1 MPNFLNFIS
10 EDIEAKTTL
19 LSTMPVNTK
28 LKKKKYNDKIEEMS
42 ETYMNY
48 RISVKKYLDIK
59 SKSLDIKEDLNTNLE
74 KVSKKV
80 NELQHARFILN
91 PMNSYFEKMG
101 FDSLV
106 YSISNYHEFNFN
118 NLNDI
123 INGFLDKFDL
133 VGIKLTD
140 KDFNYTTYVY
150 QYMKAFLEVRNSKDK
165 KYGPVNEIFEKIYWK
180 NPELIDHIELSFRKI
195 IKKYES
201 KFKNYITKIQKEVL
215 LNNKITDYN
224 DCLNKLKVSYEEYNV
239 ENRENISDII
249 DFAKKGII
257 DINNYL
263 EDSKIR
269 SNAYTDL
276 TIDSVD
282 LNDKKKMENF
292 YENLEKLKLT
302 VEEYKNYMDFLPI
315 FEEFSKKYK
324 KSIGKKDNNDNKI
337 KEIKTKISK
346 AEAKLEKLSNKVISG
361 KTGLFG
367 KSDKDTLNNLTNES
381 IILANSIY
389 KDYQKYDELY
399 FENVVNK
406 VLHESLTVSEVL
418 NLYYSFDFYK
428 KQEIKKTFSINVY
441 DELLNFSDNFDLY
454 AMNPLNIISD
464 GEKIFDNI
472 DVKDVI
478 ITKYRLSN
486 INLNDSNLDVNELEN
501 LLKKIELL
509 LRIEKIENSETT
521 VEKIWFMVQVHKLL
535 VKESE

>member
-74 KVSKKV
+74 KVNKKV

-91 PMNSYFEKMG
+91 PMNTYFEKMG

-150 QYMKAFLEVRNSKDK
+150 QYMKAFLEVRNSKEK

-180 NPELIDHIELSFRKI
+180 NPELIDHIELSFRKV

-201 KFKNYITKIQKEVL
+201 KFKNYISKIQKDVL
-215 LNNKITDYN
+215 LSCKITDYN
-224 DCLNKLKVSYEEYNV
+224 DCLNKLKISYEEYNV

-269 SNAYTDL
+269 SNAYADL

-302 VEEYKNYMDFLPI
+302 VEEYKNYTDFYSI

-324 KSIGKKDNNDNKI
+324 KSIGKKENNENKI

-346 AEAKLEKLSNKVISG
+346 SEAKLEKISNKVISG

-367 KSDKDTLNNLTNES
+367 KGDKETLNNLTNES
-381 IILANSIY
+381 IILANEIY

-399 FENVVNK
+399 FENYISK
-406 VLHESLTVSEVL
+406 ILHESLTVSEVL

-428 KQEIKKTFSINVY
+428 KQEIKKAFSINNY
-441 DELLNFSDNFDLY
+441 EELLNFSDNFDLY

-486 INLNDSNLDVNELEN
+486 ININDNNLDVNELEN

>member
-59 SKSLDIKEDLNTNLE
+59 SKSLDIKEDLNTNLD

-91 PMNSYFEKMG
+91 PMNTYFEKMG

-195 IKKYES
+195 IKKYEN
-201 KFKNYITKIQKEVL
+201 KFKNYISKIQKEVL

-224 DCLNKLKVSYEEYNV
+224 DCLNKLKVCYEEYNV

-315 FEEFSKKYK
+315 FEEFSKTYK
-324 KSIGKKDNNDNKI
+324 KSIGKKENNENKI

-346 AEAKLEKLSNKVISG
+346 AEAKLEKISNKVISG

-367 KSDKDTLNNLTNES
+367 KSDKETLNNLTNES

-399 FENVVNK
+399 FENYISK
-406 VLHESLTVSEVL
+406 ILHESLTVSEVL

-428 KQEIKKTFSINVY
+428 KQEIKKAFNINVY
-441 DELLNFSDNFDLY
+441 EELLNFSDNFDLY

>member
-10 EDIEAKTTL
+10 EDIDAKTTL

-48 RISVKKYLDIK
+48 RMSVKKYLDIK

-74 KVSKKV
+74 KVNKKV

-91 PMNSYFEKMG
+91 PMNTYFEKMG
-101 FDSLV
+101 FDSLI

-180 NPELIDHIELSFRKI
+180 NPELIDHIELSFRKV

-201 KFKNYITKIQKEVL
+201 KFKNYISKIQKDVL
-215 LNNKITDYN
+215 LSCKITDYN
-224 DCLNKLKVSYEEYNV
+224 DCLNKLKISYEEYNV

-269 SNAYTDL
+269 SNAYADL

-302 VEEYKNYMDFLPI
+302 VEEYKNYTDFYTI

-324 KSIGKKDNNDNKI
+324 KSIGKKENNENKI
-337 KEIKTKISK
+337 KEIKAKISK
-346 AEAKLEKLSNKVISG
+346 SEAKLEKISNKVISG

-367 KSDKDTLNNLTNES
+367 KGDKETLNNLTNES
-381 IILANSIY
+381 IILANEIY

-399 FENVVNK
+399 FENYISK
-406 VLHESLTVSEVL
+406 ILHESLTVSEVL
-418 NLYYSFDFYK
+418 NLYYSFDF
-428 KQEIKKTFSINVY
+428 
-441 DELLNFSDNFDLY
+441 
-454 AMNPLNIISD
+454 
-464 GEKIFDNI
+464 
-472 DVKDVI
+472 
-478 ITKYRLSN
+478 
-486 INLNDSNLDVNELEN
+486 
-501 LLKKIELL
+501 
-509 LRIEKIENSETT
+509 
-521 VEKIWFMVQVHKLL
+521 
-535 VKESE
+535 

>member
-91 PMNSYFEKMG
+91 PMNTYFEKMG

-150 QYMKAFLEVRNSKDK
+150 QYMKAFLEVRNSKEK

-180 NPELIDHIELSFRKI
+180 NPELIDHIELSFRKV

-201 KFKNYITKIQKEVL
+201 KFKNYISKIQKDVL
-215 LNNKITDYN
+215 LSCKITDYN
-224 DCLNKLKVSYEEYNV
+224 DCLNKLKISYEEYNV

-269 SNAYTDL
+269 SNAYADL

-302 VEEYKNYMDFLPI
+302 VEEYKNYTDFFPI

-324 KSIGKKDNNDNKI
+324 KSIGKKENNENKI

-346 AEAKLEKLSNKVISG
+346 SEAKLEKISNKVISG
-361 KTGLFG
+361 KTSLFG
-367 KSDKDTLNNLTNES
+367 KGDKEVLKNLTNES
-381 IILANSIY
+381 IILANEIY

-399 FENVVNK
+399 FENYVSKILN
-406 VLHESLTVSEVL
+406 ESLTISEVL

-428 KQEIKKTFSINVY
+428 KQEIKKSFSINNY
-441 DELLNFSDNFDLY
+441 EELLNFSDSFDLY

-486 INLNDSNLDVNELEN
+486 INVNENNLDANELEN

>member
-59 SKSLDIKEDLNTNLE
+59 SKSLDIKEDLNTNLD

-91 PMNSYFEKMG
+91 PMNTYFEKMG

-195 IKKYES
+195 IKKYEN
-201 KFKNYITKIQKEVL
+201 KFKNYISKIQKEVL

-224 DCLNKLKVSYEEYNV
+224 DCLNKLKVCYEEYNV

-269 SNAYTDL
+269 SNAYSDL

-315 FEEFSKKYK
+315 FEEFSKTYK
-324 KSIGKKDNNDNKI
+324 KSIGKKENNENKI

-346 AEAKLEKLSNKVISG
+346 AEAKLEKISNKVISG

-367 KSDKDTLNNLTNES
+367 KSDKETLNNLTNES

-399 FENVVNK
+399 FENYINK
-406 VLHESLTVSEVL
+406 ILHESLTVSEVL

-428 KQEIKKTFSINVY
+428 KQEIKKAFSINVY

>member
-59 SKSLDIKEDLNTNLE
+59 SKSLDIKEELNTNLE
-74 KVSKKV
+74 KVNKKV
-80 NELQHARFILN
+80 NELQHSRFILN
-91 PMNSYFEKMG
+91 PMNTYFEKMG

-150 QYMKAFLEVRNSKDK
+150 QYMKAFLEVRNSKEK

-180 NPELIDHIELSFRKI
+180 NPELIDHIELSFRKL
-195 IKKYES
+195 IKKYEN
-201 KFKNYITKIQKEVL
+201 KFKNYISKIQKEVL
-215 LNNKITDYN
+215 LSCKITNYN
-224 DCLNKLKVSYEEYNV
+224 ECLNKLKISYEEYNI

-315 FEEFSKKYK
+315 FEEFRKKYK
-324 KSIGKKDNNDNKI
+324 KSVEKKENNENKI

-346 AEAKLEKLSNKVISG
+346 SEAKLEKISNKVISG

-367 KSDKDTLNNLTNES
+367 KSDKETLNNLTNES
-381 IILANSIY
+381 IILANDIY

-399 FENVVNK
+399 FENYVSK
-406 VLHESLTVSEVL
+406 ILHESLTVSEVL

-428 KQEIKKTFSINVY
+428 KQELKKAFNINNY
-441 DELLNFSDNFDLY
+441 EELLNFSDNFDLY

-464 GEKIFDNI
+464 GEKIFDEI

>member
-42 ETYMNY
+42 ETYLNY

-59 SKSLDIKEDLNTNLE
+59 SKSLDIKEELNTNLE

-91 PMNSYFEKMG
+91 PMNTYFEKMG
-101 FDSLV
+101 FDSLI

-150 QYMKAFLEVRNSKDK
+150 QYMKAFLEVRNSKEK

-180 NPELIDHIELSFRKI
+180 NPELIDHIELSFRKV
-195 IKKYES
+195 IKKYEN

-215 LNNKITDYN
+215 LNNKIADYN
-224 DCLNKLKVSYEEYNV
+224 DCLNKLKISYEEYNV

-302 VEEYKNYMDFLPI
+302 VEEYKNYTDFFPI
-315 FEEFSKKYK
+315 FEEFSKNYK
-324 KSIGKKDNNDNKI
+324 KSIGKKDNIDNKI

-346 AEAKLEKLSNKVISG
+346 SEAKLEKISNKVISG

-381 IILANSIY
+381 IIIANEIY

-399 FENVVNK
+399 FENTVNK

-428 KQEIKKTFSINVY
+428 KQEIKKAFSINNY
-441 DELLNFSDNFDLY
+441 EELLNFSDNFDLY

>member
-10 EDIEAKTTL
+10 EDIDAKTTL

-48 RISVKKYLDIK
+48 RMSVKKYLDIK

-91 PMNSYFEKMG
+91 PMNTYFEKMG
-101 FDSLV
+101 FDSLI

-180 NPELIDHIELSFRKI
+180 NPELIDHIELSFRKV

-201 KFKNYITKIQKEVL
+201 KFKNYISKIQKDVL
-215 LNNKITDYN
+215 LSCKITDYN
-224 DCLNKLKVSYEEYNV
+224 DCLNKLKISYEEYNV

-269 SNAYTDL
+269 SNAYADL

-302 VEEYKNYMDFLPI
+302 VEEYKNYTDFYSI

-324 KSIGKKDNNDNKI
+324 KSIGKKENNENKI
-337 KEIKTKISK
+337 KEIKAKISK
-346 AEAKLEKLSNKVISG
+346 SEAKLEKISNKVISG

-367 KSDKDTLNNLTNES
+367 KGDKETLNNLTNES
-381 IILANSIY
+381 IILANEIY

-399 FENVVNK
+399 FENYISK
-406 VLHESLTVSEVL
+406 ILHESLTVSEVL

-428 KQEIKKTFSINVY
+428 KQEIKKAFSINNY
-441 DELLNFSDNFDLY
+441 EELLNFSDNFDLY

-486 INLNDSNLDVNELEN
+486 ININDNNLDVNELEN